1 MRRIDTR
8 SREWKGK
15 DHFNISLIE
24 RTSQIICGAVLWVIG
39 RQFYLLLS
47 RYMVSSRSARTY
59 DQTRPDHGY
68 AGEITNCL
76 SENLVTEAMLDPIPY
91 GRKRRRMSLFHVWKE
106 LSERDH
112 WILDWLSNQ
121 ILTEASYLMAAA
133 SNMAAFSTVIPCL
146 IIRSHWCFNCVSQY
160 EFAKSKRPEKIS

>member
-59 DQTRPDHGY
+59 DQTRPRLRRRNNQLLIRKSRNRGY
-68 AGEITNCL
+68 ARPNSLWAEK
-76 SENLVTEAMLDPIPY
+76 EEDVLVSRLKGIIGAWPLNTRLIIQSNSYRGLVFDGCCKQHGSIFN
-91 GRKRRRMSLFHVWKE
+91 GNSLF
-106 LSERDH
+106 D
-112 WILDWLSNQ
+112 NPF
-121 ILTEASYLMAAA
+121 ALM
-133 SNMAAFSTVIPCL
+133 F
-146 IIRSHWCFNCVSQY
+146 
-160 EFAKSKRPEKIS
+160 

>member
-59 DQTRPDHGY
+59 DQTRPRLRRRNNQLLIRKSRNRGY
-68 AGEITNCL
+68 ARPNSYGK
-76 SENLVTEAMLDPIPY
+76 
-91 GRKRRRMSLFHVWKE
+91 GRKRRRMSSFHVWKE